1 MCVSAATLIAMAT
14 LSGSS
19 TSLIPCPPAH
29 LHLLL
34 PHSHHHRHR
43 HSISVGSNLPA
54 TFSKGNTAPATLG
67 KLTLPL
73 PLLLPQARRLSGCP
87 GYLTRLPAAGGHWD
101 LCAATKLLQFLD
113 EPGACQTKRQLPANH
128 NPFFVSSFYHQPQGK
143 TRSCNQTLTFALT
156 LTIKASICE
165 SVALC

>member
-1 MCVSAATLIAMAT
+1 MCVCKAVSAATLIAMAT

-29 LHLLL
+29 LHIL
-34 PHSHHHRHR
+34 PHSHHHRH
-43 HSISVGSNLPA
+43 SIPVGSNLPA
-54 TFSKGNTAPATLG
+54 TFSKGNTALATLG

-73 PLLLPQARRLSGCP
+73 PLLPQRRSCCP

-128 NPFFVSSFYHQPQGK
+128 NPFFVSSFSHQPQGK
-143 TRSCNQTLTFALT
+143 TLACSQTLTFTFT
-156 LTIKASICE
+156 LTIKASTCAC
-165 SVALC
+165 VALC